1 MDRVYVCLVTE
12 DIKYDNQGRVLGVF
26 EDFEMA
32 SKARDDFNDKYSYM
46 IADVIEERIIR
57 SL

>member
-1 MDRVYVCLVTE
+1 MDGVYVCLITE
-12 DIKYDNQGRVLGVF
+12 NIKYDNQGRVLGVF

-32 SKARDDFNDKYSYM
+32 SKSRDDFNDKYSYM
-46 IADVIEERIIR
+46 IADVIEERVIR